1 MSSIAPD
8 GGNMVVKFH
17 IEDIL
22 KQDAPYRFT
31 ALDISDPFRGPYA
44 VEQTEK
50 MVSFTTLLR
59 GAATRLVRSKVKR
72 LEEKFP
78 SAANVNMQDG
88 KIVVV
93 LGDWRKDGF

>member
-1 MSSIAPD
+1 MRNIKNTLILILYLAAVAPFGSALAAKLGYVD
-8 GGNMVVKFH
+8 AARLL
-17 IEDIL
+17 EEAPQAQAASARL
-22 KQDAPYRFT
+22 KDEFASREEELT
-31 ALDISDPFRGPYA
+31 ALQA
-44 VEQTEK
+44 E
-50 MVSFTTLLR
+50 
-59 GAATRLVRSKVKR
+59 VKR